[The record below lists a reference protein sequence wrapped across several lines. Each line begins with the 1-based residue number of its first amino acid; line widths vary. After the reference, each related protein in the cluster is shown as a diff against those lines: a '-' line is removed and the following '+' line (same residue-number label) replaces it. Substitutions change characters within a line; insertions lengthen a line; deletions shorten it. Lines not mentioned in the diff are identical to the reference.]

1 MSRGTTRELT
11 LEEREGRERK
21 VRGPIN
27 KEQDPPPPLLFKR
40 FSIVA

>member
-21 VRGPIN
+21 VRGAID
-27 KEQDPPPPLLFKR
+27 KEQDPPPHCYLKDFPL
-40 FSIVA
+40 